1 MARSKRGGKSPMK
14 NANGQFSG
22 SEGRRSSFSDKSEEG
37 SPTRTRA
44 QGQTKLA
51 SVEEVSSWVLL
62 SVPYSHL
69 CFALPLAWPRKLCVE
84 LTLGETETHDSRR
97 EKGRVREEEGEF
109 LDSNTMDA
117 GHDLW
122 LLRRIVH
129 GTHLHDCHCHCSPD
143 HFLQGS
149 HCHRQCSQPS

>member
-1 MARSKRGGKSPMK
+1 MK

-44 QGQTKLA
+44 QGQAKLA
-51 SVEEVSSWVLL
+51 PVEEVSSWVLL
-62 SVPYSHL
+62 FLLYSHF
-69 CFALPLAWPRKLCVE
+69 CFALHLVQPGKLCVE

-97 EKGRVREEEGEF
+97 ETGRVREEEGEF

-117 GHDLW
+117 GHDIW
-122 LLRRIVH
+122 LLRRTVH
-129 GTHLHDCHCHCSPD
+129 GTHLHDCHCHRSPD
-143 HFLQGS
+143 HIL
-149 HCHRQCSQPS
+149 